1 MKNNKDKILEIDLYK
16 PIQKYFTNKGYEVH
30 GEVKHC
36 DLAAIKGEELL
47 IVELKRN
54 LTVELLIQAAKRQR
68 LTDLVYIAIPK
79 PKYSLYS
86 RKWQDICHLIRRL
99 ELGLILV
106 SFQKNGAKMEV
117 SIPPA
122 PFDRLKSM
130 KRNKKRSNAIIK
142 EIQGRNGDYNIGGS
156 NKTKIMTAYKENCIQ
171 IACYLEHFGPLSPK
185 ALKQVGT
192 GERTQS
198 ILSKNYYGWFEKVQ
212 RGVYKISGKGK
223 KELSLFPQIVKYYND
238 LEPKTPFK

>member
-1 MKNNKDKILEIDLYK
+1 MKSDKKIYEVDLYK
-16 PIQKYFTNKGYEVH
+16 PIQQYFTNKGYEVH

-36 DLAAIKGEELL
+36 DVAAVKGEELV

-54 LTVELLIQAAKRQR
+54 LTVELLVQAAKRQR

-106 SFQKNGAKMEV
+106 SFQKSGAKMEI
-117 SIPPA
+117 SIPPT
-122 PFDRLKSM
+122 PFDRLKNM
-130 KRNKKRSNAIIK
+130 KRNKKKSNAIIK
-142 EIQGRNGDYNIGGS
+142 EINGRNGDYNIGGS

-171 IACYLEHFGPLSPK
+171 IACFLERFGPLSPK
-185 ALKQVGT
+185 ALKEKGT

-198 ILSKNYYGWFEKVQ
+198 ILSKNYYGWFDKVQ
-212 RGVYKISGKGK
+212 RGVYTLSEKGK
-223 KELSLFPQIVKYYND
+223 NEFLSFPQIVKYFNEK
-238 LEPKTPFK
+238 EPKPPN